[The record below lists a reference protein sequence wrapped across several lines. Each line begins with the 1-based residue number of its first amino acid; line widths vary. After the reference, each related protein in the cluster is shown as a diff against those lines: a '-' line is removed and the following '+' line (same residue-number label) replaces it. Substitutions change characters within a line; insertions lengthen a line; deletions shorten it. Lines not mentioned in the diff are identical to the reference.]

1 MAELPEL
8 TDLSDNASVAS
19 SMTMRASSAPI
30 QDAHEYTKL
39 FRTWE
44 KVRECGQTNGSGA
57 RSEAREQR
65 DIALRL
71 IDERYPASSG
81 IL

>member
-30 QDAHEYTKL
+30 QDVHEYTKL

-44 KVRECGQTNGSGA
+44 KV
-57 RSEAREQR
+57 
-65 DIALRL
+65 
-71 IDERYPASSG
+71 
-81 IL
+81 

>member
-44 KVRECGQTNGSGA
+44 KVRECG
-57 RSEAREQR
+57 
-65 DIALRL
+65 
-71 IDERYPASSG
+71 
-81 IL
+81 